1 MTAQQDTPGARA
13 VRKIRLRAAL
23 FLGAAIVAGIAAVF
37 LVKLYLDQARRRSTS
52 ASVQTTEVV
61 VAARD
66 IPSGMALEASQLDVI
81 RWPAGHAPAGSF
93 SKVGDVVGQTSRDT
107 LVAGE
112 AVLMN
117 RLATKDHGRGL
128 AALLDPGTRAM
139 TVKVDQVIGIAGFVQ
154 TDDRVDVLT
163 TIATDEETQRTLG
176 NKAEKMS
183 KIILQDIRVL
193 AVGEHLAT
201 DGREP
206 VKVQAVT
213 LAVKPDESERL
224 ALASQYG
231 TIQLTMR
238 SRVDRENVATEG
250 VTPLALLSPDDGVM
264 PATAAVAAAA
274 AVAVPAAVATKED
287 KRPPR
292 RAVRRPTP
300 PAPVVEEPAP
310 RPPAPAVIEILRGT
324 TKVEER
330 KIKPQAGG
338 AQ

>member
-1 MTAQQDTPGARA
+1 MTAQQETPGARA

-52 ASVQTTEVV
+52 APVLTTEVV
-61 VAARD
+61 VAAKD

-93 SKVGDVVGQTSRDT
+93 AKVDDVVGQTSRNN

-117 RLATKDHGRGL
+117 RLATKDQGRGL

-163 TIATDEETQRTLG
+163 TIATDEETRGTLG

-250 VTPLALLSPDDGVM
+250 VTPLALLSPDDGVT
-264 PATAAVAAAA
+264 PAAAAA
-274 AVAVPAAVATKED
+274 AVPVAVAVTTKED

-292 RAVRRPTP
+292 AAVRRRTP
-300 PAPVVEEPAP
+300 PAPVVEAPAP
-310 RPPAPAVIEILRGT
+310 RPPAPAVVEILRGT